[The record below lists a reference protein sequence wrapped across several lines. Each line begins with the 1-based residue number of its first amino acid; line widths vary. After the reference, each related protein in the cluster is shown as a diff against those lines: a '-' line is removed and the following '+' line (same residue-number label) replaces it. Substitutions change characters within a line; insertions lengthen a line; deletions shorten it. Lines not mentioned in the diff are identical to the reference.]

1 MEKLN
6 EHECDQTVLNPTTRE
21 EYHKLHQLSD
31 KPVQDD
37 NTNSLEMKSRV
48 RKPQKSETK
57 TRQIQNCV
65 LEMIRTSYID
75 VERRKK
81 AFYQAFAQLE

>member
-31 KPVQDD
+31 KPDS
-37 NTNSLEMKSRV
+37 TNSLEMKRRV
-48 RKPQKSETK
+48 SKPQKSETK